1 MKMVVAF
8 LARGESMYTGK
19 SGSLFTIPLSLI
31 SRMKY
36 SSSWVRPTAKEGITT
51 LPPLAMVS
59 SMIFARSSV

>member
-1 MKMVVAF
+1 
-8 LARGESMYTGK
+8 MYTGK

>member
-1 MKMVVAF
+1 MVVAR

-19 SGSLFTIPLSLI
+19 SGLDFTSPASLI

-51 LPPLAMVS
+51 FPPRAMVS
-59 SMIFARSSV
+59 SMISARSSV